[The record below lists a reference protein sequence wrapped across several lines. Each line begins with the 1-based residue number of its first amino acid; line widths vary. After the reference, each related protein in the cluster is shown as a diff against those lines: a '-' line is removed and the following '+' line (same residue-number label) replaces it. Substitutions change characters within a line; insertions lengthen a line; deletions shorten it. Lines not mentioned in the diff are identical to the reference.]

1 MHSIMS
7 KPIEHQ
13 QPAVVFRLQ
22 YFTAA
27 TVANKMSYSGYTK
40 YTERDNATDLSND
53 VNLVQ
58 QRLDQLERDNLAE
71 LAPTSQ
77 RPDEE
82 PVEPVDGVATR
93 LPYQKFIDYTARNT
107 ATELDQG
114 DEVAKP
120 KQQQLTPTFDQRTD
134 HLTVA
139 ETDQLRQKLD
149 TAQANKGVLW
159 AGVISF
165 STQ

>member
-1 MHSIMS
+1 MYSIMS

-13 QPAVVFRLQ
+13 QPAVVFSLQ

-82 PVEPVDGVATR
+82 TVEPVDGVATR
-93 LPYQKFIDYTARNT
+93 LPYQNLLIIRRAIRR
-107 ATELDQG
+107 L
-114 DEVAKP
+114 
-120 KQQQLTPTFDQRTD
+120 
-134 HLTVA
+134 
-139 ETDQLRQKLD
+139 
-149 TAQANKGVLW
+149 
-159 AGVISF
+159 S
-165 STQ
+165 

>member
-13 QPAVVFRLQ
+13 QPAFVFRLQ

-27 TVANKMSYSGYTK
+27 TVANKMSYSGYKK

-71 LAPTSQ
+71 LEPTSQ
-77 RPDEE
+77 RSDGE

-114 DEVAKP
+114 DEVAKTN
-120 KQQQLTPTFDQRTD
+120 QQQLTPTFDQRTD

-139 ETDQLRQKLD
+139 ETAQLRQKLD

-165 STQ
+165 ST